1 MYLSDPVAFS
11 WYATNLQFNQIRDTY
26 CVLVESRLIL
36 MLLAALL
43 RALSYDALLRV
54 SSLALLLC
62 PALMRMY
69 FIF

>member
-26 CVLVESRLIL
+26 CVLVESRLAL
-36 MLLAALL
+36 LLLA
-43 RALSYDALLRV
+43 ALLRV
-54 SSLALLLC
+54 SSLALLLR